1 MNAEAT
7 AADRVHPAGLVCDAA
22 RELWGP
28 AKILAQI
35 PAQPWKID
43 TTGALR
49 GPAHTIRIS
58 RPLDR
63 SEPSLSEYFTA
74 IDAVP
79 AGAVVVVEAV
89 GELGGAII
97 GDAVANRL
105 AQQGA
110 AALVVEGDVRDYDGI
125 KASGLASWVRG
136 ARVDGCMMP
145 EMQVEQDCA
154 VNCGGVVVRPGD
166 VVCADSDGLFVV
178 PVEQLDAVLEVAAG
192 IGDAEARMFELIDE
206 GLELG
211 EVYKRTGRA

>member
-1 MNAEAT
+1 MSSQ
-7 AADRVHPAGLVCDAA
+7 AAVARIHPAGLICDAA

-43 TTGALR
+43 TPRAVQ

-58 RPLDR
+58 RPLER
-63 SEPSLSEYFTA
+63 AEPSLADYFTA
-74 IDAVP
+74 IDSVP
-79 AGAVVVVEAV
+79 SGLVVVVEAV
-89 GELGGAII
+89 GLLGGAVI

-105 AQQGA
+105 TMQGVA
-110 AALVVEGDVRDYDGI
+110 GLVVEGDVRDYDGI

-136 ARVDGCMMP
+136 ARVDGCLMP
-145 EMQVEQDCA
+145 EMQVEVGCP
-154 VNCGGVVVRPGD
+154 VSCGGVVVRPGD
-166 VVCADSDGLFVV
+166 LVCGDSDGLFVV
-178 PVEQLDAVLEVAAG
+178 PSEHVEPVLDVAGG
-192 IGDAEARMFELIDE
+192 IGDAEGRMFELIDE